1 MVAMIIALMIVGAV
15 AGVLAGLFGV
25 GGGMV
30 LVPAF
35 FYAFTTLG
43 YPHENLMQICLA
55 TSLATIVVTSL
66 RSLTSHNKRG
76 GVDWDVL
83 KTWAPGIMIGAVVSV
98 MFAAQLKSITLQ
110 WIFGCLGMCIGLY
123 MAFGK
128 ADWRVADTMPTGIKR
143 AILSPL
149 VGFFSV
155 LMGIGGGSL
164 GVPTMTLHGMSIHR
178 AVATSSGFGLLI
190 AVPSVLGFFFV
201 GLDAV
206 NRPPLTV
213 GAVNL
218 AAFALIISMTFVTTP
233 FGVALAHKMDAK
245 KLKRYFAI
253 FLVFVALN
261 MLRKAMGY

>member
-1 MVAMIIALMIVGAV
+1 
-15 AGVLAGLFGV
+15 
-25 GGGMV
+25 
-30 LVPAF
+30 
-35 FYAFTTLG
+35 
-43 YPHENLMQICLA
+43 
-55 TSLATIVVTSL
+55 
-66 RSLTSHNKRG
+66 
-76 GVDWDVL
+76 
-83 KTWAPGIMIGAVVSV
+83 
-98 MFAAQLKSITLQ
+98 
-110 WIFGCLGMCIGLY
+110 
-123 MAFGK
+123 
-128 ADWRVADTMPTGIKR
+128 
-143 AILSPL
+143 
-149 VGFFSV
+149 
-155 LMGIGGGSL
+155 MGIGGGSL

-206 NRPPLTV
+206 NRPPLTF